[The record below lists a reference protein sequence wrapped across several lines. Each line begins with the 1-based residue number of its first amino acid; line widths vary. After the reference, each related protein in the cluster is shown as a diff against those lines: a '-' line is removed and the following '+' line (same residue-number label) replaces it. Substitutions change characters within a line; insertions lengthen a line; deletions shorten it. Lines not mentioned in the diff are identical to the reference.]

1 MKDKVQ
7 LFEEN
12 GVRSAWDEEK
22 EEWFFSVIDVV
33 AALTLSVDPKRYWSV
48 LKSRISKEL
57 DQPTT
62 ICSRLRMKANDGKMR
77 LTDVATAEQLLG
89 IIQSIPSP
97 KAEPFKR
104 WLARV
109 GAERMEEEVD
119 PQKAIDRARATYL
132 AKGYPEPWIKARLQ
146 GIQARNELTDEWK
159 AHGVQD
165 QQYAILTNI
174 IHRGTFDLS
183 VREHKYLKG
192 LSTADQIQSAHSGWI
207 FWRASKAE
215 GCGTGA
221 PFSSTASSS
230 FFTRFCTQSSQARIV
245 QFGLQERIVTGKFSG
260 RVARSVSTALFES
273 TTASTGRRCG
283 PSALPLACTLSTM
296 RSIRSACSSNRRRDF
311 SATSALSA
319 PRGSSVRR
327 RPCT

>member
-77 LTDVATAEQLLG
+77 LTDVATAEQLLR

-183 VREHKYLKG
+183 VREHKALKG
-192 LSTADQIQSAHSGWI
+192 LKKENLRDNMTPLESALTTLAEVTATEITRAQDPHSIEHHKKIAEESGSI
-207 FWRASKAE
+207 AKRARLDVEKQ
-215 GCGTGA
+215 TGK
-221 PFSSTASSS
+221 SVV
-230 FFTRFCTQSSQARIV
+230 SSQNA
-245 QFGLQERIVTGKFSG
+245 KD
-260 RVARSVSTALFES
+260 
-273 TTASTGRRCG
+273 
-283 PSALPLACTLSTM
+283 M
-296 RSIRSACSSNRRRDF
+296 
-311 SATSALSA
+311 LSA
-319 PRGSSVRR
+319 PEDITGEIKKLNE
-327 RPCT
+327 

>member
-1 MKDKVQ
+1 MAFTTLHVPSRSTGVNSCRFGGSYSVAQQMKDKVQ

-146 GIQARNELTDEWK
+146 GIQARNEL
-159 AHGVQD
+159 
-165 QQYAILTNI
+165 LTNGKLTACRI
-174 IHRGTFDLS
+174 SSTR
-183 VREHKYLKG
+183 YLRTSSIAG
-192 LSTADQIQSAHSGWI
+192 LST
-207 FWRASKAE
+207 F
-215 GCGTGA
+215 
-221 PFSSTASSS
+221 P
-230 FFTRFCTQSSQARIV
+230 
-245 QFGLQERIVTGKFSG
+245 
-260 RVARSVSTALFES
+260 
-273 TTASTGRRCG
+273 
-283 PSALPLACTLSTM
+283 
-296 RSIRSACSSNRRRDF
+296 
-311 SATSALSA
+311 
-319 PRGSSVRR
+319 
-327 RPCT
+327 

>member
-1 MKDKVQ
+1 
-7 LFEEN
+7 
-12 GVRSAWDEEK
+12 
-22 EEWFFSVIDVV
+22 
-33 AALTLSVDPKRYWSV
+33 
-48 LKSRISKEL
+48 
-57 DQPTT
+57 
-62 ICSRLRMKANDGKMR
+62 MKANDGKMR
-77 LTDVATAEQLLG
+77 LTDVAAAEQLLR

-183 VREHKYLKG
+183 VREHKALKG
-192 LSTADQIQSAHSGWI
+192 L
-207 FWRASKAE
+207 KKE
-215 GCGTGA
+215 N
-221 PFSSTASSS
+221 
-230 FFTRFCTQSSQARIV
+230 SQKGL
-245 QFGLQERIVTGKFSG
+245 FGNVGLE
-260 RVARSVSTALFES
+260 
-273 TTASTGRRCG
+273 
-283 PSALPLACTLSTM
+283 
-296 RSIRSACSSNRRRDF
+296 RSAQYERSAQALHVVAHGCHGLAQFARDEHR
-311 SATSALSA
+311 SAGCQADI
-319 PRGSSVRR
+319 
-327 RPCT
+327 

>member
-77 LTDVATAEQLLG
+77 LTDVATAEQLLR

-165 QQYAILTNI
+165 LQYAILTNI

-183 VREHKYLKG
+183 VREHKALKG
-192 LSTADQIQSAHSGWI
+192 LKKENLRDNMTPLESALTTLAEVTATEITRAQDPHSIEHHKKIAEESGSI
-207 FWRASKAE
+207 AKRARLDVEKQ
-215 GCGTGA
+215 TGK
-221 PFSSTASSS
+221 SVV
-230 FFTRFCTQSSQARIV
+230 SSQNA
-245 QFGLQERIVTGKFSG
+245 KD
-260 RVARSVSTALFES
+260 
-273 TTASTGRRCG
+273 
-283 PSALPLACTLSTM
+283 M
-296 RSIRSACSSNRRRDF
+296 
-311 SATSALSA
+311 LSA
-319 PRGSSVRR
+319 PEDITGEIKKLNE
-327 RPCT
+327 

>member
-77 LTDVATAEQLLG
+77 LTDVATAEQLLR

-132 AKGYPEPWIKARLQ
+132 AKGYPEPWIKTRLQ

-183 VREHKYLKG
+183 VREHKALKG
-192 LSTADQIQSAHSGWI
+192 LKKENLRDNMTPLESALTTLAEVTATEITRAQDPHSIEHHKKIAEESGSI
-207 FWRASKAE
+207 AKRARLDVEKQ
-215 GCGTGA
+215 TGK
-221 PFSSTASSS
+221 SVV
-230 FFTRFCTQSSQARIV
+230 SSQNA
-245 QFGLQERIVTGKFSG
+245 KD
-260 RVARSVSTALFES
+260 
-273 TTASTGRRCG
+273 
-283 PSALPLACTLSTM
+283 M
-296 RSIRSACSSNRRRDF
+296 
-311 SATSALSA
+311 LSA
-319 PRGSSVRR
+319 PEDITGEIKKLNE
-327 RPCT
+327 